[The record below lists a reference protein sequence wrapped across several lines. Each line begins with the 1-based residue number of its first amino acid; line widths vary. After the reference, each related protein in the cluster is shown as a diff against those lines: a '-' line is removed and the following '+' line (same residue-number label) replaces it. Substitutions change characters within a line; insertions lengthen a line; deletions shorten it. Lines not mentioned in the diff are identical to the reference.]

1 MKTMS
6 LNMRMGTSTT
16 TEDGIFNCIAHL
28 PTGREFHLSHTWR
41 IKRRFGFLIY
51 YRCVICG
58 KTISKEQY
66 NKRDGIY
73 DILF

>member
-1 MKTMS
+1 MK
-6 LNMRMGTSTT
+6 NMKLSMAKETSTT
-16 TEDGIFNCIAHL
+16 IDDGIFNCIADC

-66 NKRDGIY
+66 EKRNVVY